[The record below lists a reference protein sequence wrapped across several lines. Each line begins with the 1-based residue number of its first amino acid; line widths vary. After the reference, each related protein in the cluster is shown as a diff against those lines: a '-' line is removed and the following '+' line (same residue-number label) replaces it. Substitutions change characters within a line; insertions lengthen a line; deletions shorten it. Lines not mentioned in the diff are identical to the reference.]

1 MNAKLAVFYVVIGLA
16 LFGLVYTLITDPGI
30 IMNNIIRFAG
40 FAAIIALIYFIYR
53 RWTGRKPNRREQLAF
68 KKAVRQ
74 SKKRYGNPVT
84 ASKVKKA
91 GKQSSKKTVSIKK
104 STSQRSDAPKLT
116 VIEGKKGKKKKRM
129 SL

>member
-1 MNAKLAVFYVVIGLA
+1 MNAKLTVFYIVIGLA
-16 LFGLVYTLITDPGI
+16 VVGLFYMLMNDPGSFF
-30 IMNNIIRFAG
+30 IRILTY
-40 FAAIIALIYFIYR
+40 AAIIGVIYVLYR
-53 RWTGRKPNRREQLAF
+53 LWASRKPNRRDQQAF

-74 SKKRYGNPVT
+74 SKKRYGNPVS

-91 GKQSSKKTVSIKK
+91 GKQPAKKTVSIKK
-104 STSQRSDAPKLT
+104 SSAQRSDAPKLT